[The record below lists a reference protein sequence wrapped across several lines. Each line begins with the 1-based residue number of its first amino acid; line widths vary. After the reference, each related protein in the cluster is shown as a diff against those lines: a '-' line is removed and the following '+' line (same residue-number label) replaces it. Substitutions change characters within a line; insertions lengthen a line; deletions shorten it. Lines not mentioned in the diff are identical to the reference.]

1 MSLSSPVPEFGA
13 NAADAKRLNFRQTRA
28 QPTNIAPSMCTIAS
42 MDLILDNQIAQ
53 QTAAAE
59 PLKELVKP
67 NTAVKSG
74 ENLANAVRTSKSGPG
89 RKPIEVVEQES
100 ELTKVSY
107 SMVNGQKCAVF
118 HNGLGVIDD
127 YMFSDNLNEC
137 VDALLEKKSK
147 AAFHQ
152 HAAALEMA
160 KKLKDSEQL
169 STNENS
175 PNAAKSQSKF
185 QFNGIPR
192 VVIRHRCKGA
202 KKAQKRL
209 RKNGEQNKVLMGEF
223 KKNPIW
229 QKAKIV
235 ELQ

>member
-1 MSLSSPVPEFGA
+1 MA
-13 NAADAKRLNFRQTRA
+13 
-28 QPTNIAPSMCTIAS
+28 
-42 MDLILDNQIAQ
+42 
-53 QTAAAE
+53 
-59 PLKELVKP
+59 
-67 NTAVKSG
+67 
-74 ENLANAVRTSKSGPG
+74 
-89 RKPIEVVEQES
+89 
-100 ELTKVSY
+100 
-107 SMVNGQKCAVF
+107 
-118 HNGLGVIDD
+118 
-127 YMFSDNLNEC
+127 SDNLNEC

-160 KKLKDSEQL
+160 KKLQEASEQL

-175 PNAAKSQSKF
+175 PNVAKSQGKY

-192 VVIRHRCKGA
+192 VVIRHRIKGA

-235 ELQ
+235 ELQQRLGLKQS

>member
-1 MSLSSPVPEFGA
+1 MLHSLMSLSSPVPEFGA
-13 NAADAKRLNFRQTRA
+13 NAADAKRHNFRQRA
-28 QPTNIAPSMCTIAS
+28 QPTTIAPSMCTIAS
-42 MDLILDNQIAQ
+42 MDLILDNHNAQ
-53 QTAAAE
+53 QAAAPE

-67 NTAVKSG
+67 NAPAKSG
-74 ENLANAVRTSKSGPG
+74 ENLANTVRTSKSGPG

-118 HNGLGVIDD
+118 HKGLGVIDD
-127 YMFSDNLNEC
+127 YMFSNDLNEC

-160 KKLKDSEQL
+160 KKLQDAAEQV

-175 PNAAKSQSKF
+175 PNVAKGKF
-185 QFNGIPR
+185 QFNGVPR

-223 KKNPIW
+223 KKNP
-229 QKAKIV
+229 
-235 ELQ
+235 

>member
-1 MSLSSPVPEFGA
+1 M
-13 NAADAKRLNFRQTRA
+13 
-28 QPTNIAPSMCTIAS
+28 
-42 MDLILDNQIAQ
+42 
-53 QTAAAE
+53 
-59 PLKELVKP
+59 
-67 NTAVKSG
+67 
-74 ENLANAVRTSKSGPG
+74 
-89 RKPIEVVEQES
+89 
-100 ELTKVSY
+100 TKVSY

-127 YMFSDNLNEC
+127 YMFSNDLNEC

-175 PNAAKSQSKF
+175 PSAAKGQSKF

-209 RKNGEQNKVLMGEF
+209 RKNGE
-223 KKNPIW
+223 
-229 QKAKIV
+229 
-235 ELQ
+235 